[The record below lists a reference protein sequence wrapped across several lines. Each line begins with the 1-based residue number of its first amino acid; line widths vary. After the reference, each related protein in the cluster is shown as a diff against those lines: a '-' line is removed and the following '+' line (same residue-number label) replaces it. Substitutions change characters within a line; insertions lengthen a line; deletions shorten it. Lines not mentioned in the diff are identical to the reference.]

1 MPDIKLKYYQDPGHG
16 WVACKRKLLEDLGV
30 INKITR
36 FSRQRG
42 ATVYCEEDLDAVTL
56 TEALT
61 KRGFKVLLE
70 HKHDNRTS
78 PIRSY
83 DNFTL

>member
-16 WVACKRKLLEDLGV
+16 WVACKRKLLEDLG
-30 INKITR
+30 ILNKITHY
-36 FSRQRG
+36 SYQRG
-42 ATVYCEEDLDAVTL
+42 ATVYCEEDCDGNLLIETL
-56 TEALT
+56 N